1 MYIISVNICYNS
13 ISKRMDNR
21 NFYKCID
28 NKTEAYWMYHW
39 FIKIAHDYK
48 MIDDCFVSVILEECE
63 EMPRDTSGKYA
74 TRIIE
79 SWHND
84 NLFY

>member
-21 NFYKCID
+21 NFYKYID

-39 FIKIAHDYK
+39 FIKMVHDYK

-63 EMPRDTSGKYA
+63 EMSRDISGKYA
-74 TRIIE
+74 TRIIK
-79 SWHND
+79 SWYND